1 MLPEEASEAAGASFS
16 LRCWIEAKNTR
27 KLRFMLREG

>member
-16 LRCWIEAKNTR
+16 LRRWIAAKIYEEAEV
-27 KLRFMLREG
+27 MLRDG